1 MDLIY
6 KIPRGAAEAVE
17 LWQLMTQL
25 DSETHFMMYEPGE
38 RDKLSVGAKQLEK
51 VIEGANQKTDFLET
65 VIKNGKM
72 IGYLSAE
79 RGRPRRIRHTVYVV
93 IGILAAYRGQKIG
106 TRLFRDMGVW
116 ARNNDVKR
124 LELTVMQDNIVAQHL
139 YEKNGFVIEGTRK
152 EALLVDGQYVNEYYM
167 SKIL

>member
-1 MDLIY
+1 
-6 KIPRGAAEAVE
+6 
-17 LWQLMTQL
+17 
-25 DSETHFMMYEPGE
+25 
-38 RDKLSVGAKQLEK
+38 
-51 VIEGANQKTDFLET
+51 
-65 VIKNGKM
+65 
-72 IGYLSAE
+72 
-79 RGRPRRIRHTVYVV
+79 
-93 IGILAAYRGQKIG
+93 
-106 TRLFRDMGVW
+106 MGVW